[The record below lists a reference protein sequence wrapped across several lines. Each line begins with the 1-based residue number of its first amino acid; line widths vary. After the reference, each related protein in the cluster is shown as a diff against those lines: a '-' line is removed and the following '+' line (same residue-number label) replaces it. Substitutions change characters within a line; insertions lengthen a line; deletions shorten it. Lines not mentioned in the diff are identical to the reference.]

1 MHEGFRGF
9 TARLAAAIAL
19 HRLVEFAVDALA
31 VLALVGEQRRFFLIA
46 DATHVHVIGGMKAHG
61 LLAEV
66 DFVIVQFESAA
77 RGQPGAKGQR
87 TGSLVVQVRIDRPL
101 RKQNVGIFGEDQLAQ
116 RFRGVAV
123 HHGGAVDLAGEDR
136 LGPQDPAG
144 GLALGRSNGG
154 GFVVRLARNAR
165 LSACEINDRDAGPQ
179 RRIARQRAA
188 TPGFGIVRMAARL
201 NYVPRRKNQWSA
213 SLWEATRI
221 ALDSLRKNK
230 LRSFL
235 TLLGIILATTT
246 LIAVT
251 ALIHGMDR
259 YIADK
264 VSNMGADGF
273 RIVRMAWFGEWDP
286 KKFFEMDKRNPQIRV
301 DEYEFIRSKA
311 TLLKDIGM
319 MTQRQARVAFK
330 GNSVEGVTVN
340 GITDNIPA
348 INNVQVGIGRGI
360 TYDEVRRHMAVAFI
374 GNDIFTRFFEGHD
387 PLGKTIS
394 IEGDPYEVIGVAQ
407 ALGSVF
413 GQSQDNFVMIPVESY
428 FKTYGARNGIRL
440 VAKAMDQQHL
450 VQAQDEVRVLL
461 RSYRHLGPAQDDNF
475 VIFASETFV
484 TLWEQLTKTIA
495 AMAVGVVSVFMVVGG
510 IVIMNI
516 MLAVVTERT
525 REIGIRKSLGARRRD
540 ILNQYLVESAVL
552 AGAGGLLGVGKA
564 WLVAGGGRTLY
575 SVPRSLPA
583 SSIAIGVGLSSVVGL
598 CLCRLAAG

>member
-1 MHEGFRGF
+1 MSP
-9 TARLAAAIAL
+9 
-19 HRLVEFAVDALA
+19 
-31 VLALVGEQRRFFLIA
+31 VL
-46 DATHVHVIGGMKAHG
+46 T
-61 LLAEV
+61 
-66 DFVIVQFESAA
+66 S
-77 RGQPGAKGQR
+77 
-87 TGSLVVQVRIDRPL
+87 
-101 RKQNVGIFGEDQLAQ
+101 
-116 RFRGVAV
+116 
-123 HHGGAVDLAGEDR
+123 
-136 LGPQDPAG
+136 
-144 GLALGRSNGG
+144 
-154 GFVVRLARNAR
+154 
-165 LSACEINDRDAGPQ
+165 
-179 RRIARQRAA
+179 
-188 TPGFGIVRMAARL
+188 
-201 NYVPRRKNQWSA
+201 VPRRRNQWSA
-213 SLWEATRI
+213 SLWEAARI

-251 ALIHGMDR
+251 ALIHGMNQ

-273 RIVRMAWFGEWDP
+273 RIVRMAWFGPWDP
-286 KKFFEMDKRNPQIRV
+286 KKFYEMDKRNPQMRV
-301 DEYEFIRSKA
+301 DEYEFIRSRA
-311 TLLKDIGM
+311 TMLRDIGM

-348 INNVQVGIGRGI
+348 ITNVQVGIGRGI

-374 GNDIFTRFFEGHD
+374 GNDIYTRFFDGRD
-387 PLGKTIS
+387 PLGKTVS
-394 IEGDPYEVIGVAQ
+394 IEGDPYEVVGVAQ

-440 VAKAMDQQHL
+440 VAKAIDQQHL
-450 VQAQDEVRVLL
+450 VEAQDEARVLL
-461 RSYRHLGPAQDDNF
+461 RSYRHLGPAVDDNF
-475 VIFASETFV
+475 VVFASETFV
-484 TLWEQLTKTIA
+484 TLWERLTKTIA

-552 AGAGGLLGVGKA
+552 AGAGGLLGVGAA
-564 WLVAGGGRTLY
+564 WLIAVVVRSFT
-575 SVPRSLPA
+575 SVPMSLPA

-598 CLCRLAAG
+598 FFGIYPARKASKLDPIEALRAEH